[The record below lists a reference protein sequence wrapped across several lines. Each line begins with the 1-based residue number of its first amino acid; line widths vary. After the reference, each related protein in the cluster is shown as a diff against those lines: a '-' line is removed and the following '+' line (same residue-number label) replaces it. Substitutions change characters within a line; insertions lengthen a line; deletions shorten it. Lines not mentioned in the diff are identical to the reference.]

1 MLNLSTPLPNL
12 MNYRKIVDSLRQF
25 RTWHRFIGTGLGF
38 FMLITA
44 TTGILLGLKK
54 NVDILQPPE
63 QKGTSTDL
71 SQWVSIDD
79 IVKSA
84 TYAVDSVVGRSIKV
98 DKLDVR
104 PSKGIVK
111 VLFKDGY
118 WEVQVDGTTGKSLS
132 VLRRHSDWI
141 EHLHDG
147 SIISDFVKITYTNLM
162 GWGLLILSLSGFWLW
177 YGPKIVKKIKTS

>member
-1 MLNLSTPLPNL
+1 
-12 MNYRKIVDSLRQF
+12 
-25 RTWHRFIGTGLGF
+25 
-38 FMLITA
+38 MLITA

-71 SQWVSIDD
+71 SQWVSIDV